1 MYDYTHDIYP
11 ATEGAFS
18 SFIEGVKKIINGVA
32 EWLRTKIT
40 KIGNAL
46 RIRSRRK
53 PKNASSK
60 STDKTHSDID
70 TTTSKNTD
78 TRSDTATTK
87 KVNSRDNIV
96 AINDKNARDIISA
109 IDSETSALIIAC
121 STVLRNLVA
130 KCEKVA
136 HNPTTFKPSEIKI
149 DRFEPSRVELND
161 KPNFNVK
168 SNTFDF
174 PEIGTTF
181 NDVFDEY
188 ASIMRSYD
196 KHADKIKNALAQ
208 LKSMQSLSDD
218 DIKRGYEALKS
229 LYSANGRF
237 GSSWSDV
244 ATVYEFVDSESKIKK
259 ILGKIVEMYNFGIKT
274 TKYLGTKIMA
284 EVDKEVTSAEVNSE
298 DLATLKKWRSMN
310 ESAIIS
316 RLYDAAYESAMND
329 IKMRSEYIKMYESV
343 PDAFEYI

>member
-11 ATEGAFS
+11 ATEGVFS
-18 SFIEGVKKIINGVA
+18 SFVEGVKKIIDGVA

-40 KIGNAL
+40 KIGNML
-46 RIRSRRK
+46 RRRRK
-53 PKNASSK
+53 PKNDSSK
-60 STDKTHSDID
+60 STDKTHSDSD
-70 TTTSKNTD
+70 TNASKNTNI
-78 TRSDTATTK
+78 RSDTATIK
-87 KVNSRDNIV
+87 NVNTRDNII
-96 AINDKNARDIISA
+96 AINDADARDAISTVDSKTTSLIIS
-109 IDSETSALIIAC
+109 C
-121 STVLRNLVA
+121 STVLRELVS
-130 KCEKVA
+130 KCKEIA
-136 HNPTTFKPSEIKI
+136 HNPTTSKPSEAKI
-149 DRFEPSRVELND
+149 SRAEISEAKVSRVEPPRGLD
-161 KPNFNVK
+161 HPK
-168 SNTFDF
+168 
-174 PEIGTTF
+174 IGTTF
-181 NDVFDEY
+181 NDIFNDY
-188 ASIMRSYD
+188 ANIMQSFG
-196 KHADKIKNALAQ
+196 KHADEIKGALAQ
-208 LKSMQSLSDD
+208 LKSIQSLSDD

-229 LYSANGRF
+229 IYNANGKF

-259 ILGKIVEMYNFGIKT
+259 ILGKIVDMYNFGIKT

-298 DLATLKKWRSMN
+298 NLATLKKWRSMN